1 MNWRKLLLTTAAAAA
16 ISAGALTAGQ
26 AGFVDVPFDFTY
38 QSTKMPAGRYY
49 YRYTG
54 SPAAVL
60 LTNMETRSTIQV
72 TVQAGAPWER
82 LKLVFDDRDGERVL
96 RPVR

>member
-16 ISAGALTAGQ
+16 ISAGALNAAH

-38 QSTKMPAGRYY
+38 QNTKMPAGRYY

-54 SPAAVL
+54 SPSAVL
-60 LTNMETRSTIQV
+60 LTNMDTRSTILV
-72 TVQAGAPWER
+72 TIQAGGSWER
-82 LKLVFDDRDGERVL
+82 LKLVFDERDGERVL